1 MGAPKIRLGIIIQ
14 ARMGSTR
21 LPGKVL
27 KNIGNR
33 PLLGHVLCRLGYLHH
48 QATVVVATSGLD
60 QDDIIEQF
68 CSGHGVL
75 CFRGSE
81 NNVLERYYQC
91 AVEYGF
97 DHIVRLTADNPFY
110 DIKELDNLI
119 QMHLDTEADFS
130 HSFSSLPVG
139 VGAEV
144 FTFKA
149 LEESYKEG
157 HEAHHIEHVD
167 EYMLEHS
174 KFFDTHIYQAPA
186 SKCYPD
192 MRLTVDTLD
201 DYKRASAIVAAQE
214 NDPVT
219 VEEAIRFCLRSA

>member
-1 MGAPKIRLGIIIQ
+1 MGEFNIKLGVIIQ

-27 KNIGNR
+27 KDIGNR
-33 PLLGHVLCRLGYLHH
+33 PLLGHVLYRLGHLRHR
-48 QATVVVATSGLD
+48 ATVVVATSDLD

-68 CSGHGVL
+68 CGDHDVP

-91 AVEYGF
+91 AVKYGF
-97 DHIVRLTADNPFY
+97 DHIVRLTADNPFT
-110 DIKELDNLI
+110 DIKELDGLI
-119 QMHLDTEADFS
+119 QMHLDTKADFS
-130 HSFSSLPVG
+130 HSFDSLPIG

-144 FTFKA
+144 FTFQA
-149 LEESYKEG
+149 LKQSYEQG

-167 EYMLEHS
+167 EYMLES
-174 KFFDTHIYQAPA
+174 PELFNTHVYHASA

-192 MRLTVDTLD
+192 VRLTVDTMD
-201 DYKRASAIVAAQE
+201 DYKRICAIVGSSKGGL
-214 NDPVT
+214 VST
-219 VEEAIRFCLRSA
+219 EEAIRFCLHSA

>member
-1 MGAPKIRLGIIIQ
+1 MGEFDIKLGIIIQ
-14 ARMGSTR
+14 ARMGSSR

-33 PLLGHVLCRLGYLHH
+33 PLLGHVLYRLGHLRYR
-48 QATVVVATSGLD
+48 ATVVVATSDLD
-60 QDDIIEQF
+60 QDDVIEQF
-68 CSGHGVL
+68 CGDHGVL

-81 NNVLERYYQC
+81 NNVLQRYYHC

-97 DHIVRLTADNPFY
+97 DHIVRLTADNPFT
-110 DIKELDNLI
+110 DIKELDGLI
-119 QMHLDTEADFS
+119 QMHLGTKADFS
-130 HSFSSLPVG
+130 HSFASLPVG

-174 KFFDTHIYQAPA
+174 GFFDTHIYQAPT
-186 SKCYPD
+186 SKYYPD
-192 MRLTVDTLD
+192 IRLTVDTLD
-201 DYKRASAIVAAQE
+201 DYKRACSIVAAQE